1 MFTDTMVRAI
11 LDGRKRQTRRLVGI
25 DTLMESKTPG
35 YDLTWR
41 GRAPVRSIA
50 QQRRLGARSWQD
62 FEHAEFCRLCPYGIP
77 GDRIWVRET
86 WRYYDWTEDGCPY
99 VLYRADDKLLLH
111 GGQLPE
117 SVGDAWAELS
127 RAENTRID
135 GKAAD
140 RKWRPS
146 MFMPRWASR
155 ITLEVTEVRAQRLAS
170 ITEHEAELEGV
181 ASWAEFVLL
190 WDSINAKKA
199 PFESNP
205 WVWAIS
211 FEVVS

>member
-1 MFTDTMVRAI
+1 MKEIGLLFNGAMVYEI
-11 LDGRKRQTRRLVGI
+11 LAGRKRQTRRLMRPQPKHGVGRYT
-25 DTLMESKTPG
+25 DDGRPG
-35 YDLTWR
+35 ECDWVLLDKDGDPCDVPIIPW
-41 GRAPVRSIA
+41 GR
-50 QQRRLGARSWQD
+50 
-62 FEHAEFCRLCPYGIP
+62 P

-86 WRYYDWTEDGCPY
+86 WRYYDWTEEGCPY

-117 SVGDAWAELS
+117 SVGHTWAELS

-170 ITEHEAELEGV
+170 ITEQEAELEGV
-181 ASWAEFVLL
+181 DSRLEFELL
-190 WDSINAKKA
+190 WDAINAKKV
-199 PFESNP
+199 PFASNP